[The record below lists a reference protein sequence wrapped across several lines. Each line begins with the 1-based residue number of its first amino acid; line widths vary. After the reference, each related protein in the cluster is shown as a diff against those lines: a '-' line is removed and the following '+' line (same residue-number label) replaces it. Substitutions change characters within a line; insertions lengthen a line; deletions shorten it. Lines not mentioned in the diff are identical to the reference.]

1 LRKNIKVTAITTIVP
16 QLKLMRRRVFLHL
29 DQITNILIIILLVP
43 LLLIYFLPI
52 TSQLTIAQTTS
63 VVEMEEYK
71 NPLFGF
77 SIDYPSTWIID
88 EFEKRIKNEDVVGIN
103 NIVLFCPNPSAV
115 KQVTSNQINT
125 NNNNTN
131 TNIICHNPEKS
142 FDVYVHNLPT
152 GMTLEEFTNSK
163 ISSYKLELTDFKI
176 IESNPSVTIDN
187 NPAYKL
193 TYTYADK
200 INGKK
205 IQVMEI
211 WTVINDDEDSD
222 DLKDHVGKAYS
233 LRYEAIPIEF
243 PIYLNTANNTISS
256 FEFQNIDNDES
267 DN

>member
-1 LRKNIKVTAITTIVP
+1 MKQQVNT
-16 QLKLMRRRVFLHL
+16 FLL
-29 DQITNILIIILLVP
+29 TSNKKCFILILLVP
-43 LLLIYFLPI
+43 LLLSNFLPN
-52 TSQLTIAQTTS
+52 TFQLILAQPNS
-63 VVEMEEYK
+63 VENIKEYESSV
-71 NPLFGF
+71 FGL
-77 SIDYPSTWIID
+77 SIDYPSDWVID
-88 EFEKRIKNEDVVGIN
+88 EFEKSIKNDETVGIN
-103 NIVLFCPNPSAV
+103 NIVLFCPTTATLKSTP
-115 KQVTSNQINT
+115 SNQM
-125 NNNNTN
+125 NTN
-131 TNIICHNPEKS
+131 TTTTLCENAEKS
-142 FDVYVHNLPT
+142 FDIYVHNLPA

-200 INGKK
+200 INDKK

>member
-1 LRKNIKVTAITTIVP
+1 MKQQVNTFLF
-16 QLKLMRRRVFLHL
+16 KLNKKCF
-29 DQITNILIIILLVP
+29 ILILLVP
-43 LLLIYFLPI
+43 LLLSNFLPN
-52 TSQLTIAQTTS
+52 TFQLILAQTNS
-63 VVEMEEYK
+63 VENIKEYE
-71 NPLFGF
+71 NSIFGL
-77 SIDYPSTWIID
+77 SIDYPSNWIID
-88 EFEKRIKNEDVVGIN
+88 EFENRIKNDETVGMN
-103 NIVLFCPNPSAV
+103 NIVLFCPTPATLKS
-115 KQVTSNQINT
+115 TPSNQM
-125 NNNNTN
+125 NTN
-131 TNIICHNPEKS
+131 TTTTLCENAEKS
-142 FDVYVHNLPT
+142 FDIYVHNLPA

-205 IQVMEI
+205 IQVMEL

>member
-1 LRKNIKVTAITTIVP
+1 MKQQVNAFL
-16 QLKLMRRRVFLHL
+16 LKSNKKCF
-29 DQITNILIIILLVP
+29 ILILLVP
-43 LLLIYFLPI
+43 LLLSNFLPN
-52 TSQLTIAQTTS
+52 TFQLILAQPNS
-63 VVEMEEYK
+63 VENLKEYE
-71 NPLFGF
+71 NSVFGL

-88 EFEKRIKNEDVVGIN
+88 EFEKRIKNDETVGMN
-103 NIVLFCPNPSAV
+103 NIVLFCPTPATLKS
-115 KQVTSNQINT
+115 TPSNQM
-125 NNNNTN
+125 NTN
-131 TNIICHNPEKS
+131 TTTTTLCENAEKS
-142 FDVYVHNLPT
+142 FDIYVHNLPA

-193 TYTYADK
+193 TYTYVDK
-200 INGKK
+200 INDKK
-205 IQVMEI
+205 IQVIEI

-222 DLKDHVGKAYS
+222 DLKDHVDKAYS

>member
-1 LRKNIKVTAITTIVP
+1 MKQQVNAFL
-16 QLKLMRRRVFLHL
+16 LKSNKKCF
-29 DQITNILIIILLVP
+29 ILILLVP
-43 LLLIYFLPI
+43 LLLSNFLPN
-52 TSQLTIAQTTS
+52 TFQLILAQTNS
-63 VVEMEEYK
+63 VENIKEYE
-71 NPLFGF
+71 NSIFGL
-77 SIDYPSTWIID
+77 SIDYPSNWIID
-88 EFEKRIKNEDVVGIN
+88 EFEKRIKNDETVGIN
-103 NIVLFCPNPSAV
+103 NIVLLCPNPATLKS
-115 KQVTSNQINT
+115 TPSNQMNANT
-125 NNNNTN
+125 TTTLCENA
-131 TNIICHNPEKS
+131 EKC
-142 FDVYVHNLPT
+142 FDIYVHNLPA

-193 TYTYADK
+193 TYTYTDK
-200 INGKK
+200 INDKK

>member
-1 LRKNIKVTAITTIVP
+1 MKQQVNAFL
-16 QLKLMRRRVFLHL
+16 LKSTKKCF
-29 DQITNILIIILLVP
+29 ILILLAP
-43 LLLIYFLPI
+43 LLLSNFLPN
-52 TSQLTIAQTTS
+52 TFQLILAQPNS
-63 VVEMEEYK
+63 VENLKEYE
-71 NPLFGF
+71 NSVFGL

-88 EFEKRIKNEDVVGIN
+88 EFEKRIKNDETVGMN
-103 NIVLFCPNPSAV
+103 NIVLFCPTPATIKS
-115 KQVTSNQINT
+115 TPSNQM
-125 NNNNTN
+125 NTN
-131 TNIICHNPEKS
+131 TTTTLCENAEKS
-142 FDVYVHNLPT
+142 FDIYVHNLPA

-200 INGKK
+200 INDKK

>member
-1 LRKNIKVTAITTIVP
+1 MKQQVNAFL
-16 QLKLMRRRVFLHL
+16 LKSNKKCF
-29 DQITNILIIILLVP
+29 ILILLVP
-43 LLLIYFLPI
+43 LLLSNFLPN
-52 TSQLTIAQTTS
+52 TFQLILAQPNS
-63 VVEMEEYK
+63 VENLKEYE
-71 NPLFGF
+71 NSVFGL

-88 EFEKRIKNEDVVGIN
+88 EFEKRIKNDETVGMN
-103 NIVLFCPNPSAV
+103 NIVLFCPTPATLKS
-115 KQVTSNQINT
+115 TPSNQM
-125 NNNNTN
+125 NTN
-131 TNIICHNPEKS
+131 TTTTTLCENAEKS
-142 FDVYVHNLPT
+142 FDIYVHNLPA

-200 INGKK
+200 INDKK

-233 LRYEAIPIEF
+233 LRYEALPIEF
-243 PIYLNTANNTISS
+243 PIYINTANSTISS
-256 FEFQNIDNDES
+256 FEFQNIDDDND

>member
-1 LRKNIKVTAITTIVP
+1 MKQQVNAFL
-16 QLKLMRRRVFLHL
+16 LKSNKKCF
-29 DQITNILIIILLVP
+29 ILILLVP
-43 LLLIYFLPI
+43 LLLSNFLPN
-52 TSQLTIAQTTS
+52 TFQLILAQPNS
-63 VVEMEEYK
+63 VENLKEYE
-71 NPLFGF
+71 NSVFGL

-88 EFEKRIKNEDVVGIN
+88 EFEKRIKNDETVGMN
-103 NIVLFCPNPSAV
+103 NIVLFCPTPATLKS
-115 KQVTSNQINT
+115 TPSNQM
-125 NNNNTN
+125 NTN
-131 TNIICHNPEKS
+131 TTTTLCENAEKS
-142 FDVYVHNLPT
+142 FDIYVHNLPA

>member
-1 LRKNIKVTAITTIVP
+1 MKQQVNAFL
-16 QLKLMRRRVFLHL
+16 LKSTKKCF
-29 DQITNILIIILLVP
+29 ILILLAP
-43 LLLIYFLPI
+43 LLLSNFLPN
-52 TSQLTIAQTTS
+52 TFQLILAQPNS
-63 VVEMEEYK
+63 VENLKEYE
-71 NPLFGF
+71 NSVFGL
-77 SIDYPSTWIID
+77 SIDYPSTWIIG
-88 EFEKRIKNEDVVGIN
+88 EFEKRIKNDETVGMN
-103 NIVLFCPNPSAV
+103 NIVLFCPTPATLKS
-115 KQVTSNQINT
+115 TLSNQM
-125 NNNNTN
+125 NTN
-131 TNIICHNPEKS
+131 TTTTLCENAEKS
-142 FDVYVHNLPT
+142 FDIYVHNLPA

-200 INGKK
+200 INDKK

-243 PIYLNTANNTISS
+243 PIYLNTANKTISS
-256 FEFQNIDNDES
+256 FEFQNIDNES

>member
-1 LRKNIKVTAITTIVP
+1 MKQQVNAFL
-16 QLKLMRRRVFLHL
+16 LKSTKKCF
-29 DQITNILIIILLVP
+29 ILILLAP
-43 LLLIYFLPI
+43 LLLSNFLPN
-52 TSQLTIAQTTS
+52 TFQLILAQPNS
-63 VVEMEEYK
+63 VENLKEYE
-71 NPLFGF
+71 NSVFGL
-77 SIDYPSTWIID
+77 SIDYPSNWIID
-88 EFEKRIKNEDVVGIN
+88 EFEKRIKNDETVGMN
-103 NIVLFCPNPSAV
+103 NIVLFCPTPATLKS
-115 KQVTSNQINT
+115 TPSNQM
-125 NNNNTN
+125 NTN
-131 TNIICHNPEKS
+131 TTTTLCENAEKS
-142 FDVYVHNLPT
+142 FDIYVHNLPA

-200 INGKK
+200 INDKK

>member
-1 LRKNIKVTAITTIVP
+1 
-16 QLKLMRRRVFLHL
+16 
-29 DQITNILIIILLVP
+29 
-43 LLLIYFLPI
+43 
-52 TSQLTIAQTTS
+52 
-63 VVEMEEYK
+63 
-71 NPLFGF
+71 
-77 SIDYPSTWIID
+77 
-88 EFEKRIKNEDVVGIN
+88 
-103 NIVLFCPNPSAV
+103 
-115 KQVTSNQINT
+115 
-125 NNNNTN
+125 
-131 TNIICHNPEKS
+131 
-142 FDVYVHNLPT
+142 
-152 GMTLEEFTNSK
+152 MTLEEFTNSK

-193 TYTYADK
+193 TYTYTDK
-200 INGKK
+200 INDKK

-211 WTVINDDEDSD
+211 WTVINDDKDSD

>member
-1 LRKNIKVTAITTIVP
+1 MKQQVNT
-16 QLKLMRRRVFLHL
+16 FLL
-29 DQITNILIIILLVP
+29 ESNKKCFILILLVP
-43 LLLIYFLPI
+43 LLLSNFLPN
-52 TSQLTIAQTTS
+52 TFQLILAQTTS
-63 VVEMEEYK
+63 VENIKEYE
-71 NPLFGF
+71 NSIFGL
-77 SIDYPSTWIID
+77 SIDYPSNWIID
-88 EFEKRIKNEDVVGIN
+88 EFEKRIKNDKTVGIN
-103 NIVLFCPNPSAV
+103 NIVLFCPTPATLKS
-115 KQVTSNQINT
+115 TPSNQM
-125 NNNNTN
+125 NTN
-131 TNIICHNPEKS
+131 TTTTLCENAEKS
-142 FDVYVHNLPT
+142 FDIYVHNLPT

-200 INGKK
+200 INDKK

-211 WTVINDDEDSD
+211 WTVINDGEDSD

>member
-1 LRKNIKVTAITTIVP
+1 MKQQVNTCL
-16 QLKLMRRRVFLHL
+16 LKSNKKCF
-29 DQITNILIIILLVP
+29 ILILLVP
-43 LLLIYFLPI
+43 LLLSNFLPN
-52 TSQLTIAQTTS
+52 TFQLILAQTNS
-63 VVEMEEYK
+63 VENIKEYE
-71 NPLFGF
+71 NSIFGL
-77 SIDYPSTWIID
+77 SIDYPSNWIID
-88 EFEKRIKNEDVVGIN
+88 EFENRIKNDETVGIN
-103 NIVLFCPNPSAV
+103 NIVLFCPTPAILKS
-115 KQVTSNQINT
+115 TPSNQM
-125 NNNNTN
+125 NTN
-131 TNIICHNPEKS
+131 TTTTLCENAEKS
-142 FDVYVHNLPT
+142 FDIYVHNLPA

-193 TYTYADK
+193 TYTYTDK

-256 FEFQNIDNDES
+256 FEFQNIDND
-267 DN
+267 DNDD

>member
-1 LRKNIKVTAITTIVP
+1 MKQQVNAFL
-16 QLKLMRRRVFLHL
+16 LKSTKKCF
-29 DQITNILIIILLVP
+29 ILILLAP
-43 LLLIYFLPI
+43 LLLSNFLPN
-52 TSQLTIAQTTS
+52 TFQLILAQPNS
-63 VVEMEEYK
+63 VENLKEYE
-71 NPLFGF
+71 NSVFGL

-88 EFEKRIKNEDVVGIN
+88 EFEKRIKNDETVGMN
-103 NIVLFCPNPSAV
+103 NIVLFCPTPATLKS
-115 KQVTSNQINT
+115 TPSNQM
-125 NNNNTN
+125 NTN
-131 TNIICHNPEKS
+131 TTTTTLCENAEKS
-142 FDVYVHNLPT
+142 FDIYVHNLPA

-200 INGKK
+200 INDKK